1 MSFIGSMIMVI
12 SAMEDVVDVILG
24 RNELRQKLEAS
35 WFV

>member
-12 SAMEDVVDVILG
+12 SAMENVVDVILG
-24 RNELRQKLEAS
+24 PNELRQKLEAS